1 VHSPGVASPAG
12 PGPGAPEPSGTGPS
26 ETGPAAT
33 VAIPAARP
41 PTSPVSP
48 PGRPAPPKPGR
59 PPRRPGPAVLGALV
73 VVVPGLAALLLGGWQ
88 VGRASLWRDEGYTRE
103 VAQRSTGQILALLR
117 HQDAVHGLY
126 YLAVHAVV
134 DAAGAS
140 AADLRLPSVIASSLA
155 VALTAALGQRLAQ
168 AAGQPAPR
176 LTGLLA
182 GLLLAGLPLTTWYA
196 QDARPYAAATLAA
209 VTATYL
215 LVRGVTEERGRWWW
229 AGYGAVVVVLALLNL
244 TALLLVAAHGI
255 SLLVMRR
262 PRRPAAGAHARAAA
276 RRWLAAVLAAL
287 AALSPLIIYAARQN
301 RQLNWVVRPTW
312 DLTGALITDLA
323 GVKDLIPLALALTLA
338 GVAADIGRRYR
349 VICPPVAITLP
360 WLLVPPATLLLV
372 SLADPVYVERY
383 VVFCAPAATL
393 LMAAGVIWL
402 ARLAAMTPAG
412 RRRPALAAVPAALL
426 VIIIGAV
433 LVAPQQ
439 KIRTEAARKDNL
451 RKVAAIVAR
460 YEQPGDAVLYQPWG
474 ARVAG
479 LAYPKPFLRLR
490 NIGLAQSPLASATLT
505 GVPASPAELAR
516 RLHAA
521 GPSVRRIW
529 LVRWRLPQPP
539 DTPLVQEQRALLGG
553 LRLIRAWTVR
563 SVQLSLYAAGPPAPG
578 TAS

>member
-1 VHSPGVASPAG
+1 
-12 PGPGAPEPSGTGPS
+12 
-26 ETGPAAT
+26 
-33 VAIPAARP
+33 
-41 PTSPVSP
+41 
-48 PGRPAPPKPGR
+48 
-59 PPRRPGPAVLGALV
+59 
-73 VVVPGLAALLLGGWQ
+73 
-88 VGRASLWRDEGYTRE
+88 
-103 VAQRSTGQILALLR
+103 
-117 HQDAVHGLY
+117 VHGLY

-140 AADLRLPSVIASSLA
+140 AADLRLPSVIVSSLA
-155 VALTAALGQRLAQ
+155 VALTAALGRRLAQ
-168 AAGQPAPR
+168 AAAQPAPR

-229 AGYGAVVVVLALLNL
+229 AGYGAVVVILALLNL

-262 PRRPAAGAHARAAA
+262 PRRPAAGAQARAAA
-276 RRWLAAVLAAL
+276 RRWLAAALAAL

-338 GVAADIGRRYR
+338 GVVADIGRRYR

-426 VIIIGAV
+426 VVIIGAV

-439 KIRTEAARKDNL
+439 KVRTDAARKDNL

-479 LAYPKPFLRLR
+479 LAYPQPFLRLR
-490 NIGLAQSPLASATLT
+490 NIGMAQSPLASATLT

-529 LVRWRLPQPP
+529 LVRWRLPEPP

-553 LRLIRAWTVR
+553 LRLIRTWTVR